1 LSTSHPLRNRTTE
14 NIRLFRVPDGATLG
28 IYGLGCIGLK
38 VWRNARVSKQID
50 ERAEGLFARK
60 RVGA

>member
-1 LSTSHPLRNRTTE
+1 MSSTIHCATE
-14 NIRLFRVPDGATLG
+14 ALKQNILVPDGATLG
-28 IYGLGCIGLK
+28 IYELGCIGLK

-50 ERAEGLFARK
+50 ERSEGFFARK